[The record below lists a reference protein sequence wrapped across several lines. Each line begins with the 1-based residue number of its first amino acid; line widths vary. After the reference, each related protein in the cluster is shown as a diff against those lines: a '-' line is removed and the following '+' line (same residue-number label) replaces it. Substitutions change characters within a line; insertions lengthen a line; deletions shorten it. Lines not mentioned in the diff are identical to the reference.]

1 MFINSIIQTNRF
13 HRIIHNIIIHRNN
26 TQYKNVHQFDTKET
40 NIDQFVEQMAFT
52 DDLILQPESVTQTT
66 QADYTVNIKA
76 NDDQHSDKKSKSGKK
91 NIVTFGD
98 TLIKHVNMSC
108 KHINSLRNKIEF

>member
-66 QADYTVNIKA
+66 QAYG
-76 NDDQHSDKKSKSGKK
+76 QH
-91 NIVTFGD
+91 
-98 TLIKHVNMSC
+98 
-108 KHINSLRNKIEF
+108 